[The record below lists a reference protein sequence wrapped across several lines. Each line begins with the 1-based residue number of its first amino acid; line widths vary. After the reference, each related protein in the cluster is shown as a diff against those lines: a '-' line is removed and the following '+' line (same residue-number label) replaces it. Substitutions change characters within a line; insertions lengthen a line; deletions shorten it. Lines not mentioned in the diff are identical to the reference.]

1 MELSSTYYTNKQ
13 KYLIM
18 ETTFNT
24 YNKKEIEEILNDQE
38 VVNNQFA
45 AEQCDNDIFREIYED
60 SIADIAIN
68 EMKESPDYGYF

>member
-1 MELSSTYYTNKQ
+1 
-13 KYLIM
+13 M

-24 YNKKEIEEILNDQE
+24 YNKKEIEKILNDQE

-45 AEQCDNDIFREIYED
+45 ADQCDDDIFRDTYED
-60 SIADIAIN
+60 SIADIAVD

>member
-1 MELSSTYYTNKQ
+1 MEN
-13 KYLIM
+13 
-18 ETTFNT
+18 TFNT

-45 AEQCDNDIFREIYED
+45 ADQCDNDIFREIYED
-60 SIADIAIN
+60 SIGDIAID

>member
-1 MELSSTYYTNKQ
+1 MIN
-13 KYLIM
+13 

-24 YNKKEIEEILNDQE
+24 YNKKEIQEILNDQE

-45 AEQCDNDIFREIYED
+45 ADQCDDDIFREMYED
-60 SIADIAIN
+60 SIADIAVN

>member
-1 MELSSTYYTNKQ
+1 
-13 KYLIM
+13 M

-24 YNKKEIEEILNDQE
+24 YNKKEIEKLLNDQE

-45 AEQCDNDIFREIYED
+45 ADQCDNDIFREMYED
-60 SIADIAIN
+60 SIACIAVD

>member
-1 MELSSTYYTNKQ
+1 
-13 KYLIM
+13 M

-24 YNKKEIEEILNDQE
+24 YNKKEIEEILKDQE

-45 AEQCDNDIFREIYED
+45 ADQCDNDIFREIYED
-60 SIADIAIN
+60 SIAYITVD